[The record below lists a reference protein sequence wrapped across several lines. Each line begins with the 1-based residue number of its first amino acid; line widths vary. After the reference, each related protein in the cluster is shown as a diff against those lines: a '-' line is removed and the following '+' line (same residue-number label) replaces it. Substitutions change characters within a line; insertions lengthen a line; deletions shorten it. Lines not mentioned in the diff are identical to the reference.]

1 MEFYLQPYRKDL
13 VMATDEHFEILVDGV
28 PTIITAVPF
37 SYNTETRYKVNYNG
51 TEHIFTWDSSLGR
64 LAPINDD
71 SSTMPVGVEEAIS
84 ARLQSFS
91 RG

>member
-1 MEFYLQPYRKDL
+1 
-13 VMATDEHFEILVDGV
+13 MAEQRLELLVDKV
-28 PTIITAVPF
+28 PYSVTVTPF
-37 SYNTETRYKVNYNG
+37 EFNTETRYKVLYDG

-64 LAPINDD
+64 LAPINDE
-71 SSTMPVGVEEAIS
+71 SSTMPINLEEAIA

>member
-1 MEFYLQPYRKDL
+1 
-13 VMATDEHFEILVDGV
+13 MATDEHFEILVDGV
-28 PTIITAVPF
+28 PTIVTAIPF
-37 SYNTETRYKVNYNG
+37 AFNTETRYRVNYNG
-51 TEHIFTWDSSLGR
+51 TEHIFTWDSGLGR